1 MKVTFI
7 SNACALYESQGFRM
21 LADPWLSESAFD
33 GSWWHDPPLQKTTP
47 TSYLDVDALYIS
59 HIHQDHLD
67 PETLKHYRR
76 DIPIITLKDKY
87 SFCLKHLEKMG
98 FTRVIGLED
107 KGNFYWT
114 GTRAPFIEMKL
125 TMFAPFAT
133 HPFHASECEL
143 GNVVDSALLI
153 EADGQSVLNCNDNTL
168 TVEKAAW
175 FRETYGAPTLAQ
187 LNYNCAGPYPA
198 CFNNLTLLEKHSE
211 SSRLIGLNLHHMVQ
225 VGRALGAKVMQ
236 PFAGAFRLGGSPEKE
251 AMNAYN
257 GTCSAEV
264 AAEYLRAADVKAL
277 VLTEGQE
284 VDLGTL

>member
-1 MKVTFI
+1 MKVTFYT
-7 SNACALYESQGFRM
+7 NACALYESQGFRL
-21 LADPWLSESAFD
+21 LADPWLSETAFD
-33 GSWWHDPPLQKTTP
+33 GSWLHDPPISTKP
-47 TSYLDVDALYIS
+47 TDLLDVDALYIS
-59 HIHQDHLD
+59 HIHGDHLD

-98 FTRVIGLED
+98 FTKVIGLPD
-107 KGNFYWT
+107 KGTFSSAT
-114 GTRAPFIEMKL
+114 FTL

-133 HPFHASECEL
+133 HPYHASECEL
-143 GNVVDSALLI
+143 GNVVDSALFI

-168 TVEKAAW
+168 TVEKAKW
-175 FRETYGAPTLAQ
+175 FRETYGSPTLAQ

-198 CFNNLTLLEKHSE
+198 CFQNLTLAEKHSE
-211 SSRLIGLNLHHMVQ
+211 SRRLIDLNLRHMRDVA
-225 VGRALGAKVMQ
+225 RALGAKVVQ

-257 GTCSAEV
+257 GTCSAEE
-264 AAEYLRAADVKAL
+264 AAAYLTAHDIEAL
-277 VLTEGQE
+277 VLTEGEE

>member
-7 SNACALYESQGFRM
+7 SNAACLYESQGFRL
-21 LADPWLSESAFD
+21 LADPWLSESCFD
-33 GSWWHDPPLQKTTP
+33 GSWWHDPPLTKTTS

-59 HIHQDHLD
+59 HIHQDHCD

-98 FTRVIGLED
+98 FTNVLGMYDRQPLDFDSV
-107 KGNFYWT
+107 
-114 GTRAPFIEMKL
+114 KL
-125 TMFAPFAT
+125 TMFAPFT
-133 HPFHASECEL
+133 SHPFHASECEL

-168 TVEKAAW
+168 TVEKAKW

-198 CFNNLTLLEKHSE
+198 CFQNLTLAEKHSE
-211 SSRLIGLNLHHMVQ
+211 SRRLIDLNLQHVCD
-225 VGRALGAKVMQ
+225 VAEALQAKAVQ

-257 GTCSAEV
+257 GTCSAYE
-264 AAEYLRAADVKAL
+264 AGAELEAHGINTL
-277 VLTEGQE
+277 VMAEGQE

>member
-7 SNACALYESQGFRM
+7 SNAAAIYESQGFRL
-21 LADPWLSESAFD
+21 LADPWLSESCFD
-33 GSWWHDPPLQKTTP
+33 KSWYHDPPLLKTTP

-59 HIHQDHLD
+59 HIHQDHCD
-67 PETLKHYRR
+67 VETLKHFRR
-76 DIPIITLKDKY
+76 DIPIVTLSDKY
-87 SFCLKHLEKMG
+87 DFCAKHLHKMG
-98 FTRVIGLED
+98 FTNIHGLRDRDAEQW
-107 KGNFYWT
+107 KTPWT
-114 GTRAPFIEMKL
+114 EMKL

-168 TVEKAAW
+168 TVEKAHW

-198 CFNNLTLLEKHSE
+198 CFNNLTLAEKRSE
-211 SSRLIGLNLHHMVQ
+211 SLRLIGVNLNHMKDTAI
-225 VGRALGAKVMQ
+225 ALGAKAVQ
-236 PFAGAFRLGGSPEKE
+236 PFAGAFRLGGSPDKE

-257 GTCSAEV
+257 GTC
-264 AAEYLRAADVKAL
+264 RADEAGSFLAIHGVTSITL
-277 VLTEGQE
+277 GEGDE